1 MNNITTKVLNIID
14 DKKINSKSFICIM
27 NVSDYK
33 KIIQSTLL
41 NDELTMQRGKETR
54 KKEVYKRLREDLKV
68 GTVFPPISLALR
80 EDLETDIKVGDIIE
94 FKEGSLYVLDGLQR
108 TLALI
113 DAIDELEN
121 DETNKKR
128 LLESKVRFEIWINA
142 SLNSLLYKMV
152 VLNSGQ
158 TPMSLRHQ
166 IEILN
171 KPFIEDFKK
180 TARNLYKVTNIDI
193 FTWREKNKRRTR
205 PLQYLLSDL
214 IETFLSFA
222 EGKPFVDKNNLI
234 VEQIEKIDFLD
245 KQTSLREKY
254 ENKEL
259 IFEQFVYLLTKLDV
273 LLCEKYTNEEM
284 SKRYRYKLGNNLMK
298 SKPFLAGFFSSF
310 GKLLS
315 VNYRIYEEKRD
326 NIFELL
332 RSDNDDP
339 LYSEQLSVIME
350 DLRSKSKRFGDTER
364 TYFSDAFKI
373 YINSRNTEIKFDE
386 IWAEAIPTII

>member
-1 MNNITTKVLNIID
+1 MTIITTKVLNIVD
-14 DKKINSKSFICIM
+14 DKRIKAKSFICIM
-27 NVSDYK
+27 NVSDYIT
-33 KIIQSTLL
+33 IIKSTLL
-41 NDELTMQRGKETR
+41 DDELLMQRGRETR
-54 KKEVYKRLREDLKV
+54 NKEIYKRLREDLKF
-68 GTVFPPISLALR
+68 GTVFPPISLALL
-80 EDLETDIKVGDIIE
+80 EDRETDIKVGDIIE
-94 FKEGSLYVLDGLQR
+94 FKGGSLYILDGLQR

-128 LLESKVRFEIWINA
+128 LLESKIRFEIWINA

-180 TARNLYKVTNIDI
+180 TAKNFYKVTNIDI
-193 FTWREKNKRRTR
+193 FTWREKNKRRTK

-214 IETFLSFA
+214 IETFLSFV
-222 EGKPFVDKNNLI
+222 EGKAFVDKHNLI

-245 KQTSLREKY
+245 KQTSLKDKY
-254 ENKEL
+254 KNSEL
-259 IFEQFVYLLTKLDV
+259 IFEQFVLLITKLDV
-273 LLCEKYTNEEM
+273 LICEKYNNEEI
-284 SKRYRYKLGNNLMK
+284 SKRFRYKFGNNLMK

-315 VNYRIYEEKRD
+315 ADYKIYEKKRD
-326 NIFELL
+326 AFFELI
-332 RSDNDDP
+332 SSEEDDP
-339 LYSEQLSVIME
+339 LFCEQLSEIME

-364 TYFSDAFKI
+364 TYFSDAFVKYVNI
-373 YINSRNTEIKFDE
+373 KNSDIKFNE
-386 IWAEAIPTII
+386 IWNYAIPTIM